1 MSTKTKNHSL
11 IGISLIFLAMLV
23 ATLAD
28 VIAKSMSVSVSE
40 AQLMFLRSV
49 SGFVIVF
56 ALMCIRYTRKRTA
69 LLNLEQIRLHIFR
82 SVIWCFSV
90 YLMFV
95 ALYSAPL
102 ADVSVLLLTE
112 SLFIIPLAVFFLNEK
127 LTRSRSWVIFLM
139 LFGTMCILSQD
150 FSGQLQ
156 LSPKGWIAALGAAFL
171 GAVISVILKS
181 MAEKDELLEFLFY
194 SSIVGGVVFCFP
206 AILNWQPVSAPV
218 FTAITIMS
226 VCLLVTQALIVH
238 AFRYAETLVITP
250 FFAVSVPF
258 GVIAGWLVFSEVPS
272 WLFWPG
278 CIVIVFAALLAERE

>member
-1 MSTKTKNHSL
+1 MLPKRRSVL
-11 IGISLIFLAMLV
+11 GIFLIFLAMLV

-49 SGFVIVF
+49 LGFIMVFSLMYVRHIRKQVAIV
-56 ALMCIRYTRKRTA
+56 
-69 LLNLEQIRLHIFR
+69 NLEQIRLHVIR
-82 SVIWCFSV
+82 SVVWCFSV

-112 SLFIIPLAVFFLNEK
+112 SLFVIPLAIYFLNEK
-127 LTRSRSWVIFLM
+127 LTRSRLWIIFLM
-139 LFGTMCILSQD
+139 LFGTICILLQD
-150 FSGQLQ
+150 LLGQFQ

-171 GAVISVILKS
+171 GAIISIILKS

-206 AILNWQPVSAPV
+206 AILNWQSISVPV
-218 FTAITIMS
+218 FIAITIMS
-226 VCLLVTQALIVH
+226 ICLLVTQALIVQ
-238 AFRYAETLVITP
+238 AFRYSDAIVLTP
-250 FFAVSVPF
+250 FFSVSVPF

-278 CIVIVFAALLAERE
+278 CIVILLAALLVEKEKT

>member
-1 MSTKTKNHSL
+1 MSSKAKNRSL
-11 IGISLIFLAMLV
+11 IGISLILLAMLV

-28 VIAKSMSVSVSE
+28 VIAKSMSVTVSE
-40 AQLMFLRSV
+40 AQLMFLRSA
-49 SGFVIVF
+49 SGFVMVF
-56 ALMCIRYTRKRTA
+56 ALMYVRHTRKRTA
-69 LLNLEQIRLHIFR
+69 LVNLDQVRLHLVR
-82 SVIWCFSV
+82 SIIWCFSV

-112 SLFIIPLAVFFLNEK
+112 SLFVIPMAVFFLREK

-139 LFGTMCILSQD
+139 LFGTICILSQD

-171 GAVISVILKS
+171 GAVIAVILKS

-194 SSIVGGVVFCFP
+194 SSIVGGVVFFFP
-206 AILNWQPVSAPV
+206 AILNWQPVSFSV
-218 FTAITIMS
+218 FTAITVMS
-226 VCLLVTQALIVH
+226 ICLLVTQALIVQ
-238 AFRYAETLVITP
+238 AFRHSEALVITP
-250 FFAVSVPF
+250 FFSVSVPF

-278 CIVIVFAALLAERE
+278 CIVIVLAALLAGRE

>member
-1 MSTKTKNHSL
+1 
-11 IGISLIFLAMLV
+11 MLV

-28 VIAKSMSVSVSE
+28 VIAKSMSVTVTE

-49 SGFVIVF
+49 SGFVMVF
-56 ALMCIRYTRKRTA
+56 ALMYVRHTRKRTA
-69 LLNLEQIRLHIFR
+69 LVNLDQVKLHIIR

-95 ALYSAPL
+95 ALYSVPL

-112 SLFIIPLAVFFLNEK
+112 SLFVIPLAVFFLHEK

-171 GAVISVILKS
+171 GAVITVILKS

-206 AILNWQPVSAPV
+206 AILNWQSVSVPV

-226 VCLLVTQALIVH
+226 ICLLVTQALIVQ
-238 AFRYAETLVITP
+238 AFRYSDALVISP
-250 FFAVSVPF
+250 FFSVSVPF
-258 GVIAGWLVFSEVPS
+258 GVIAGWLVFSEVPG

-278 CIVIVFAALLAERE
+278 CIVIVFAALLAGRE

>member
-1 MSTKTKNHSL
+1 MSTKAKNRSL
-11 IGISLIFLAMLV
+11 IGISLILLAMLV

-40 AQLMFLRSV
+40 AQLMFLRSA
-49 SGFVIVF
+49 SGLVMVF
-56 ALMCIRYTRKRTA
+56 ALMYVRHARKRTA
-69 LLNLEQIRLHIFR
+69 LVNLDQVRLHLVR
-82 SVIWCFSV
+82 SIIWCFSV

-112 SLFIIPLAVFFLNEK
+112 SLFVIPMAVFFLREK

-139 LFGTMCILSQD
+139 LSGTICILSQD

-156 LSPKGWIAALGAAFL
+156 LSPKGWTAALGAAFL

-194 SSIVGGVVFCFP
+194 SSIVGSVVFCFP
-206 AILNWQPVSAPV
+206 AILNWQSVSVPV
-218 FTAITIMS
+218 FAAITIMS
-226 VCLLVTQALIVH
+226 ICMLVTHALIVQ
-238 AFRYAETLVITP
+238 AFRHSDALVITP
-250 FFAVSVPF
+250 FFSVSVPF

-278 CIVIVFAALLAERE
+278 CIVIVFAALLAGRE

>member
-1 MSTKTKNHSL
+1 MPIKTKSHSL
-11 IGISLIFLAMLV
+11 MGISLIFLAMLV

-56 ALMCIRYTRKRTA
+56 ALMYVRHTRKRTA
-69 LLNLEQIRLHIFR
+69 LVNLEQIKLHIVR

-112 SLFIIPLAVFFLNEK
+112 SLFVIPLAVFFLREK
-127 LTRSRSWVIFLM
+127 LTRSRSWVIILM
-139 LFGTMCILSQD
+139 LFGTICILSQD
-150 FSGQLQ
+150 FSGQMQ
-156 LSPKGWIAALGAAFL
+156 LSPKGWVAALGAAFL

-194 SSIVGGVVFCFP
+194 SSIVGAVVFCFP
-206 AILNWQPVSAPV
+206 AVLSWQTVSAPV

-226 VCLLVTQALIVH
+226 ICLLVTQALIVQ
-238 AFRYAETLVITP
+238 AFRYSEALVITP
-250 FFAVSVPF
+250 FFSVSVPF

-278 CIVIVFAALLAERE
+278 CIVIVFAALLAGRE

>member
-1 MSTKTKNHSL
+1 MSAKPSNHAL
-11 IGISLIFLAMLV
+11 TGISLIFLAMLV

-28 VIAKSMSVSVSE
+28 VLVKSMSVSVSE

-49 SGFVIVF
+49 SGLVLVL
-56 ALMCIRYTRKRTA
+56 ALMSVRHIRKRTA
-69 LLNLEQIRLHIFR
+69 LVNFDQIKLHVIR
-82 SVIWCFSV
+82 SIIWCLSV

-112 SLFIIPLAVFFLNEK
+112 SLFVIPLAAYFLSET
-127 LTRSRSWVIFLM
+127 LTRSRIWVIVLM
-139 LFGTMCILSQD
+139 LSGTICILFQD

-181 MAEKDELLEFLFY
+181 MANKDELLEFLFY
-194 SSIVGGVVFCFP
+194 SSIVGSVMFCIP
-206 AILNWQPVSAPV
+206 ALFNWQPVPGPAFAV
-218 FTAITIMS
+218 ITAMT
-226 VCLLVTQALIVH
+226 VCLLVTQALIVQ
-238 AFRYAETLVITP
+238 AFRYADAMVLTP
-250 FFAVSVPF
+250 FFSVSVPF